1 MLKRQLLTGAGNV
14 PFGFSGW
21 EILVVLVIVLLIFGV
36 GRLPE
41 VGNSLGKGL
50 REFRRAVSG
59 GDGETKAGT
68 DKADAKAKPKRK
80 AAVKGSKKL

>member
-1 MLKRQLLTGAGNV
+1 M

-59 GDGETKAGT
+59 GDGDTKAET
-68 DKADAKAKPKRK
+68 DKTDAKAKPKRK
-80 AAVKGSKKL
+80 AAAKGSEKP